1 MLNKKTSTKNLVNSS
16 GCSNWSGTYFLGKK
30 IFALFLLCLAITP
43 AFAQKP
49 GAGDLAFTFGFNGLS
64 NIGVTSN
71 FGDMGTLLFRYYLA
85 DDIALRVR
93 ADLLLSTNKT
103 DFSDTSG
110 AGEHDITKSHFIN
123 LRGGF
128 QKNFG
133 TSLKHL
139 EPYIAADIM
148 FGLGKLNSTD
158 NTTDFD
164 PTNSVRVEVDPGN
177 TVTFGLIVS
186 AGFHYFFTDHFGA
199 GVEFGY
205 GIQNSHTGE
214 GTTTITNISGATS
227 TTTTSHTA
235 TSGSFTLGGF
245 GGEGLI
251 MLTVAFGK

>member
-1 MLNKKTSTKNLVNSS
+1 MLNKRTTTKNLVNSS
-16 GCSNWSGTYFLGKK
+16 RCSNASGINIPGKK
-30 IFALFLLCLAITP
+30 VFALFLLCLAITP

-49 GAGDLAFTFGFNGLS
+49 GAGDMAFTFGFNGLS
-64 NIGVTSN
+64 TLNVSSN
-71 FGDMGTLLFRYYLA
+71 FGGMGTLLYRYYLA

-110 AGEHDITKSHFIN
+110 AGEHDITKSHTVN
-123 LRGGF
+123 LRAGL

-148 FGLGKLNSTD
+148 FGLGKLNVTD

-164 PTNSVRVEVDPGN
+164 ATNSTRVEVDPGN
-177 TVTFGLIVS
+177 TATFGLIVS

-205 GIQNSHTGE
+205 GLQNSHTGE
-214 GTTTITNISGATS
+214 GTTTITNTSGATS

-235 TSGSFTLGGF
+235 TSGSFMIGGF